1 MPRLQTVTDCPNKNA
16 EGSYFYQQ
24 PPVTTCISSQSSALK
39 FCTVFAAVYTV
50 TACINSHSSSSII
63 IIVRFPYL
71 LLPVSWVNL
80 AWINL
85 EIEKKKQHL
94 HYWPG
99 ATSVLDV
106 LFAMHV
112 SNGVDDDAHLAL

>member
-1 MPRLQTVTDCPNKNA
+1 MTELQARGV
-16 EGSYFYQQ
+16 
-24 PPVTTCISSQSSALK
+24 
-39 FCTVFAAVYTV
+39 
-50 TACINSHSSSSII
+50 
-63 IIVRFPYL
+63 VRFPYL